1 MNGIDMVVE
10 GPWGAVRGGGKNV
23 QEEGKACAKALR
35 QEWTGAFI
43 PEDVVVTASGL
54 MVVSDLIHGAVR
66 VLPHTVHDPKD
77 LWVMLH
83 TGPTWEHLAPA
94 SILALQGTCWMGPG
108 PDSHM
113 VSKEFGNVQLFGSP
127 AGVCSD
133 SEGSVV
139 VANQQ
144 RHQVT
149 LFFHAGLPICLV
161 SEGLRWP
168 LGVACVPQDQ
178 LVMAD
183 AKDSYLK
190 VYGYLE
196 ELA

>member
-10 GPWGAVRGGGKNV
+10 GPWGAVQGGGKNV
-23 QEEGKACAKALR
+23 QEEGRACAKALR

-43 PEDVVVTASGL
+43 TEDVIVTASGL

-66 VLPHTVHDPKD
+66 
-77 LWVMLH
+77 LH
-83 TGPTWEHLAPA
+83 TGPTWECLAPA

-108 PDSHM
+108 PDSHV

-127 AGVCSD
+127 VGVCSD

-183 AKDSYLK
+183 AKDGYLK
-190 VYGYLE
+190 VYRYLE
-196 ELA
+196 ELS